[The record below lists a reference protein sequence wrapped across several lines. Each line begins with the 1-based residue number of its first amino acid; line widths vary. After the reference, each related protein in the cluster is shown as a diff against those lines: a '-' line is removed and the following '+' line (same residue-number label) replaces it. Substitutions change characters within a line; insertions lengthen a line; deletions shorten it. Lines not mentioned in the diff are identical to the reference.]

1 MNHIF
6 RTGYLPLCLS
16 ALLLLAGCGNDQ
28 PEGAA
33 TEATPVS
40 AYQVTTRDIPE
51 TILLPGR
58 VVAGSE
64 VAVSATVPGQLQG
77 VSVKV
82 GDRVQ
87 AGQLLAT
94 LNNPTAGSS
103 LQEAKRN
110 LQTLEGQLTQLQN
123 LGGSTQSGR
132 IGELQNQI
140 RQRISDLTGAAEAG
154 ELPAEAELVA
164 SGQELLSLQ
173 TELARLQTQSAV
185 SESLNQLR
193 TPLLQGLQ
201 MQVEQ
206 ARQLVKA
213 AEAQAAASR
222 ITAPVAGTV
231 LAQNAAKG
239 TPALPGSP
247 LFSIGSI
254 EQVEFEVLL
263 DPNIVPRLKAG
274 QAAAVQ
280 VGTQPV
286 AQTKLA
292 SVSPAVQPQAKSF
305 TARTLL
311 PNPNSVF
318 KPGMIG
324 QATIT
329 LSAHKGVL
337 SVPKASVL
345 TDQQGPFVMQITDG
359 KASLVHIKPGYDNG
373 TWVEVLSGLKKADQ
387 IVYGGVERVQPGTA
401 VNVTETEP
409 AS

>member
-1 MNHIF
+1 MNQIF
-6 RTGYLPLCLS
+6 RTGCLS
-16 ALLLLAGCGNDQ
+16 LSLTALLLAGCGGDRQQGAQ
-28 PEGAA
+28 P
-33 TEATPVS
+33 EATPVS
-40 AYQVTTRDIPE
+40 AYRVTTRDIPE

-58 VVAGSE
+58 VIAGSE
-64 VAVSATVPGQLQG
+64 VAVSATVPGQLEA
-77 VSVKV
+77 VSAKV

-94 LNNPTAGSS
+94 LNNPSASSS

-110 LQTLEGQLTQLQN
+110 LQTLEGQLDQLRH
-123 LGGSTQSGR
+123 LGGQSPAGR
-132 IGELQNQI
+132 VAELQEQI
-140 RQRISDLTGAAEAG
+140 RRRIRDLTETAKTGK
-154 ELPAEAELVA
+154 LPGQAELVA
-164 SGQELLSLQ
+164 SGQELVRLQ
-173 TELARLQTQSAV
+173 TELARLQTESAV

-193 TPLLQGLQ
+193 APLLQGLQ

-213 AEAQAAASR
+213 AEAQAAAAR
-222 ITAPVAGTV
+222 ITAPIAGTV

-239 TPALPGSP
+239 APALPGTP
-247 LFSIGSI
+247 LFSIGSV

-263 DPNIVPRLKAG
+263 DPNVVPRLQAG

-280 VGTQPV
+280 VGTQPA

-305 TARTLL
+305 TARAAL
-311 PNPNSVF
+311 PNPNGWF

-329 LSAHKGVL
+329 LAAHKGVL
-337 SVPKASVL
+337 SVPKAAVL
-345 TDQQGPFVMQITDG
+345 RDANGPFVMRIENDQ
-359 KASLVHIKPGYDNG
+359 ARLVRIKPGYDNG
-373 TWVEVLSGLKKADQ
+373 TWVEVLSGLQQDER
-387 IVYGGVERVQPGTA
+387 IVYGGVERMQPGMKVT
-401 VNVTETEP
+401 VTETEP